1 MTSTTR
7 EALLHS
13 IQTLLADAENL
24 PEDIFDDEVG
34 RQSIQ
39 RQIANLKDA
48 TTTPFEG
55 VAEICFQSAAV
66 KIALEG
72 KWFEVLSDGCPKTSQ
87 DIASATGAEPQLI
100 ERIMLVLTAT
110 HVIHERGPQTYG
122 ATALS
127 KVFLDPAWANAFRH
141 FFDHCGPSMLNL
153 PGYLQ
158 RNGYKVPQDVKTG
171 PFADAWGGRNT
182 WALYED
188 EPERGKIFNSAMTRW
203 KQGTRPWTDIY
214 PAKEKL
220 SESIDNSKDATLI
233 VDIGGGRG
241 HVLEE
246 FVKDPARRT
255 GRLIV
260 QDLPAALGDPD
271 SLSNRGI
278 ETMPYDFFT
287 PQPVQGARAYYLR
300 TILHDWPDRACREIL
315 RNTAA
320 AMRKGYS
327 KILIDEMVLP
337 DSDVPLKGA
346 FLDLSMMAL
355 ETGAERTSRQWH
367 DLLASA
373 GLHIEKIWSTE
384 IGLESVIEAELGS

>member
-1 MTSTTR
+1 
-7 EALLHS
+7 
-13 IQTLLADAENL
+13 
-24 PEDIFDDEVG
+24 
-34 RQSIQ
+34 
-39 RQIANLKDA
+39 
-48 TTTPFEG
+48 
-55 VAEICFQSAAV
+55 
-66 KIALEG
+66 
-72 KWFEVLSDGCPKTSQ
+72 
-87 DIASATGAEPQLI
+87 
-100 ERIMLVLTAT
+100 MLVLTAT
-110 HVIHERGPQTYG
+110 HVVQERGPQTYG
-122 ATALS
+122 ATPLN
-127 KVFLDPAWANAFRH
+127 KVFLDPGWANAFRH

-158 RNGYKVPQDVKTG
+158 RNGYRVPQDVKTG
-171 PFADAWGGRNT
+171 PFADVWGGRNT

-188 EPERGKIFNSAMTRW
+188 EPERGKTFNSAMTRW

-220 SESIDNSKDATLI
+220 CKSIDTSKDATLI

-246 FVKDPARRT
+246 FARDPARRT

-271 SLSNRGI
+271 SLSKRGI
-278 ETMPYDFFT
+278 ETMAYDFFT

-320 AMRKGYS
+320 AMRKEYS

-373 GLHIEKIWSTE
+373 GLHIERIWSTE
-384 IGLESVIEAELGS
+384 IGLESVIEAELAS